1 MITQADAWK
10 SLHRGAMEPS
20 ILKLLAQLSPD
31 SSMNSLTV
39 AFSMS
44 TTGRIKGVAGFD
56 FFWAGNLSKCTLAS
70 SDTTEMIDTLGCCR

>member
-10 SLHRGAMEPS
+10 YLHGGRKKPGIPKV
-20 ILKLLAQLSPD
+20 LVQLSPD

-56 FFWAGNLSKCTLAS
+56 F
-70 SDTTEMIDTLGCCR
+70 LGQ